1 MTILALDQS
10 SRITGYSVFQD
21 GKLIQS
27 GIIKLTNSDI
37 GIRLVQLRNT
47 IIEYIKKWNIDYVIY
62 EDIQLQNSATNN
74 VETFKILAEVIG
86 VLEELFNELNI
97 PHGAVLSTVWKSA
110 VGVKGRY
117 RADQK
122 KNAQLLVKNTYGLDV
137 SEDESDAICIG
148 TYYTTKK
155 QDFDWSE

>member
-1 MTILALDQS
+1 MRVLALDQS
-10 SRITGYSVFQD
+10 SRITGYSYFD
-21 GKLIQS
+21 NGKLIQS

-37 GIRLVQLRNT
+37 GVRLVQLRNT
-47 IIEYIKKWNIDYVIY
+47 LIQYIDQWNIEYIIY
-62 EDIQLQNSATNN
+62 EDIQLQGSSINN

-86 VLEELFNELNI
+86 NLEELFTELNI
-97 PHGAVLSTVWKSA
+97 PHEAVLSTVWKSA

-122 KNAQLLVKNTYGLDV
+122 KNAQLLVKSIYGLDV

-148 TYYTTKK
+148 TYYCNKK
-155 QDFDWSE
+155 QNFDWSN